1 MKKYLGILAIAGVL
15 VACNNSAESTD
26 DKKDSLDSLAKVQKE
41 HIDSS
46 AEAKKDVVD
55 SVTGVKK
62 DIVEKQDSLNKR
74 DSANRK

>member
-15 VACNNSAESTD
+15 VACNNSADTTKSIN
-26 DKKDSLDSLAKVQKE
+26 DSLDSAAKAQKE

>member
-15 VACNNSAESTD
+15 VACNNSAESTG
-26 DKKDSLDSLAKVQKE
+26 DKKDSLDSVANAQKE

-55 SVTGVKK
+55 SITGVKK
-62 DIVEKQDSLNKR
+62 DIVEKQDSLAKR